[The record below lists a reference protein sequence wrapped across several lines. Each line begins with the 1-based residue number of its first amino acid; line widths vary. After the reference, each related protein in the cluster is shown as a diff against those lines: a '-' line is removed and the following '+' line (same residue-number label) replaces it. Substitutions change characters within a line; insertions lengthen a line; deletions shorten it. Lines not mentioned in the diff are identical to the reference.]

1 MSEEN
6 LYQAPD
12 ATLVDKGNAESD
24 LSPTGIKGLP
34 AGSGVSWIKR
44 GFDLFKQNPLIWIVI
59 LILYFAISMVANF
72 IPFVGA
78 LAFTLLYAVFVGGL
92 MMGCAA
98 QDRGEELEIAHLF
111 AGFKSNTGSLIGVG
125 ALYLLVVVVF
135 TVVIMGAILGSAGG
149 LQIFTDPGSIDPA
162 AFASPAMLLPML
174 VALALFV
181 PVAMAFLFAPALVAL
196 GGQSIVN
203 SLKMSFSGCL
213 KNIVPFLIYGIVAFV
228 LAIIATIPFG
238 LGWLVLGP
246 ILTASIYAAYR
257 DIYTG

>member
-1 MSEEN
+1 
-6 LYQAPD
+6 
-12 ATLVDKGNAESD
+12 
-24 LSPTGIKGLP
+24 
-34 AGSGVSWIKR
+34 
-44 GFDLFKQNPLIWIVI
+44 
-59 LILYFAISMVANF
+59 
-72 IPFVGA
+72 
-78 LAFTLLYAVFVGGL
+78 
-92 MMGCAA
+92 
-98 QDRGEELEIAHLF
+98 
-111 AGFKSNTGSLIGVG
+111 
-125 ALYLLVVVVF
+125 
-135 TVVIMGAILGSAGG
+135 MGAILGSAGG